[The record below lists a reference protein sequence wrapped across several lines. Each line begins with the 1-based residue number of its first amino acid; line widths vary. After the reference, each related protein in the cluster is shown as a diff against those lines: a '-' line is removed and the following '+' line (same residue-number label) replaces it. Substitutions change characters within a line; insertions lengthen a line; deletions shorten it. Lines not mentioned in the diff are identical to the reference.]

1 MGPEPSVIVS
11 TFLLAGM
18 THRLAGK
25 SSTNQIDR
33 FQFLA
38 GQRGHIL
45 VAWDVGPVLRQ
56 HATTPGVLLHLPRNL
71 IASSN
76 LEPEIHPPNT
86 TKQ

>member
-56 HATTPGVLLHLPRNL
+56 HPLAPRIALHLP
-71 IASSN
+71 
-76 LEPEIHPPNT
+76 PHGHPRPFQSQIQT
-86 TKQ
+86 ADAGEQ